1 MAAHDPLIGRRALE
15 QARRTRTSKPPDQ
28 RRREIL
34 TAATHLFREHG
45 YDATSVQA
53 IATRADVAA
62 GTVYLYF
69 SSKAAILSALEEDFE
84 AGLLESLGAAAAEI
98 LSDEDTTGD
107 IVSYQEAVD
116 RLIDGMLNYSLANR
130 PTVEV
135 LARHTAGRTG
145 LVPAGPILTGALTE
159 TLARIIREAI
169 RLGYVSTSDP
179 EMTAYLL
186 TLAVTT
192 AIGNALAFEDEVM
205 LARVVQQAK
214 ELYIKAL
221 APDPQ
226 PVERHET

>member
-1 MAAHDPLIGRRALE
+1 MTVHSPTGRRALE
-15 QARRTRTSKPPDQ
+15 QARRPRTSKPPDQ

-69 SSKAAILSALEEDFE
+69 PSKEAILRDIEEDFE
-84 AGLLESLGAAAAEI
+84 AGLLESLGEAAAEI
-98 LSDEDTTGD
+98 LSEEDTTGD

-116 RLIDGMLNYSLANR
+116 RLIDGTVDYSLANR

-135 LARHTAGRTG
+135 LARHRGGRTR
-145 LVPAGPILTGALTE
+145 LVPAGPILDGALTE

-186 TLAVTT
+186 NVAVTT
-192 AIGNALAFEDEVM
+192 GIGNALAFGDEDM

-226 PVERHET
+226 LVEPRT